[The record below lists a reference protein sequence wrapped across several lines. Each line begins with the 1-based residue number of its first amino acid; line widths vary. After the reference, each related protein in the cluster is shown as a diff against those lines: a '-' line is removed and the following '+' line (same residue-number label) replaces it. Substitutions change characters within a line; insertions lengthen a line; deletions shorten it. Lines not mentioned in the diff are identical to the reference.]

1 MKLTNGAI
9 YDIREAVQK
18 FSDAKGRTAF
28 VLFRALRKLQEEIQ
42 DCENQKNEL
51 IKKYGKEN
59 EDGSISI
66 SQDDK
71 EASQKFFSEFG
82 PILNFEI
89 DVELPLM
96 SEADFSA
103 LYDVDA
109 PNATMNDYA
118 IIDAFLVDHK

>member
-96 SEADFSA
+96 SETDFSA

>member
-9 YDIREAVQK
+9 YDIRESVQK
-18 FSDAKGRTAF
+18 FSNAKGRTAF

-103 LYDVDA
+103 LYNVDA

>member
-71 EASQKFFSEFG
+71 EASQKFFAEFG

-96 SEADFSA
+96 SEDDFAA

>member
-18 FSDAKGRTAF
+18 FSNAKGRTAF